1 MRHNKKGFSGPIL
14 AGAMAVLALVLL
26 TVILSTGQ
34 NIQQGLYDQAASAT
48 YAKNTTLFGQQSL
61 ESVGKQQPTI
71 GLVVGA
77 GIIIAV
83 LIGAFAFMIKGHG
96 GM

>member
-1 MRHNKKGFSGPIL
+1 MRGKKGFSGPIM

-34 NIQQGLYDQAASAT
+34 TIQQGLADQAAANT
-48 YAKNTTLFGQQSL
+48 YAKNNTVFGQIGV
-61 ESVGKQQPTI
+61 ESTAKQMPTI

-83 LIGAFAFMIKGHG
+83 LVGAFSFMLKGQ
-96 GM
+96 